1 MYEHTN
7 APEPR
12 VEPLGLTSY
21 SAGKTALKP
30 REPQYWYNL
39 DWIGGSLLRR
49 NGDLWRNDVITM
61 ESTGQADLAGVGPG
75 NLFGNFYG

>member
-1 MYEHTN
+1 M
-7 APEPR
+7 
-12 VEPLGLTSY
+12 
-21 SAGKTALKP
+21 
-30 REPQYWYNL
+30 
-39 DWIGGSLLRR
+39 LRR